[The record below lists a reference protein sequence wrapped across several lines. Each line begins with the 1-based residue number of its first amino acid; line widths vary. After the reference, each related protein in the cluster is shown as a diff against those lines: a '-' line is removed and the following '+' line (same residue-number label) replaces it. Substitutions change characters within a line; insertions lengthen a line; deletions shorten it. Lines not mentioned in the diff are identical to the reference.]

1 MALLYWLEQNMRLG
15 YLENFRQDLGIPAS
29 SLRQGLRELT
39 TLAGSVLRGW
49 GMTF

>member
-1 MALLYWLEQNMRLG
+1 MAVLYWLEQNMRLG
-15 YLENFRQDLGIPAS
+15 YLENDLGIPAS

-39 TLAGSVLRGW
+39 SLVGPVLRGW